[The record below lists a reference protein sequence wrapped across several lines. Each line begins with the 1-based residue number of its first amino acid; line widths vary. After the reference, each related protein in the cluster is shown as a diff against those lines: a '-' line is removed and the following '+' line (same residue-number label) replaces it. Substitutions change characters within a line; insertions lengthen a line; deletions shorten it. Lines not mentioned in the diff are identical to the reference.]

1 MAMRSCPGKGR
12 GPELSQ
18 SPDEGGPPE
27 TASELAAEKVSAESI
42 AAFAKR
48 GAAARTEATKRLEAD
63 LGKLRDQLKA
73 FKAGT
78 INRRLSAAQMSEN
91 RFVLTQVKNR
101 TVVVYPDE
109 ESKREQISKV
119 EAAVARLD
127 AAVKLVR
134 DPKGGLASFLALAG
148 PELAPN
154 QVGDIGF
161 LPELEV
167 VQIAGSDEF
176 HTYLGDL
183 RVAVRGY
190 DTAGIAKGSKVPGGV
205 MYVCAVEHY
214 RTVGGATNSVLV
226 IRQFPADLL
235 KTRLSAETGSLVKTA
250 PAVATSETSRTWK
263 DASGKF
269 RVEAKFVGNSLDGKK
284 VKLEKLDGTTIEV
297 AITILS
303 PSDQAFLRTVQ
314 PATP

>member
-1 MAMRSCPGKGR
+1 MRSCPWKR
-12 GPELSQ
+12 AQALEIEPQ
-18 SPDEGGPPE
+18 SPEEAGPPE

-63 LGKLRDQLKA
+63 LGKLREQLKA

-78 INRRLSAAQMSEN
+78 INKRLSAAQMSEN

-134 DPKGGLASFLALAG
+134 DPQGGLASFLALAG
-148 PELAPN
+148 PELARN

-167 VQIAGSDEF
+167 IQIAGSDEF

-205 MYVCAVEHY
+205 MYVCRRRALPNRRRRH
-214 RTVGGATNSVLV
+214 
-226 IRQFPADLL
+226 QFRIGDPAIS
-235 KTRLSAETGSLVKTA
+235 RRSAEDQ
-250 PAVATSETSRTWK
+250 AVRG
-263 DASGKF
+263 D
-269 RVEAKFVGNSLDGKK
+269 RIPCQD
-284 VKLEKLDGTTIEV
+284 
-297 AITILS
+297 S
-303 PSDQAFLRTVQ
+303 PSGRHLGDLPHVEGCQRKVQ
-314 PATP
+314 R